1 MPMPAAFDLSG
12 RVAVVTGA
20 GSPDGIGFAAA
31 SGLVA
36 ATLGQW
42 GQLDILVN
50 NAGMI
55 STTST
60 VFESGTVDSM
70 DQATWD
76 AALTRNLTTAF
87 LVTKA
92 ALPTMTSRGWGR
104 IATASQTPGTRR
116 RTGHPRGPR
125 RLTQRGRRRHCLA
138 GQPRRLLRHRAMPD
152 RGRRQLHRRTTRHTG
167 MTGAITRH
175 ALARIGMRERR

>member
-60 VFESGTVDSM
+60 VFESGTVDSI

-76 AALTRNLTTAF
+76 AVLTRNLTTA
-87 LVTKA
+87 LDSNRVPNPRNA
-92 ALPTMTSRGWGR
+92 AKDWPPPRAAAAHPARSPPPLPGWPAPAPPTS
-104 IATASQTPGTRR
+104 PGN
-116 RTGHPRGPR
+116 
-125 RLTQRGRRRHCLA
+125 A
-138 GQPRRLLRHRAMPD
+138 
-152 RGRRQLHRRTTRHTG
+152 
-167 MTGAITRH
+167 
-175 ALARIGMRERR
+175 